1 MTKRNKITY
10 LLGAGAS
17 FNAVPIWNEQGLTMQ
32 EMGFRLKTKFK
43 NSRQLRPIFEAM
55 EKYGKYALEYGTIDI
70 YARKLFLNN
79 KPEELNQLKLVLS
92 LYLDIWENFEELR
105 NEITSNLKSS
115 KKLDEDRKYDAIDK
129 RYYALLSVILDSS
142 NEHGVAI
149 DDNVNFITWNYDLQ
163 LESAFESFLMKKSD
177 SMQDLNRKIKFLND
191 TEDLVKNKIIHL
203 NGMRGCF
210 ESEGKFEDIVE
221 RSKIKNDLSTY
232 LAELNK
238 IVRTRNSK
246 SNMQNAINYAW
257 EGKDNRVRDAIKVLE
272 ATDVLVV
279 IGYSFP
285 SFNKLVDFKLINA
298 FSKKGKLI
306 FYQDIKSDFEIIRFS
321 KIHKNKFKQITDCNQ
336 FLLPNEF
343 FPNLSTDN
351 KYRGDV
357 IIY

>member
-1 MTKRNKITY
+1 MSKRDKITY

-17 FNAVPIWNEQGLTMQ
+17 YHSIPIWKEQGLTMQ
-32 EMGFRLKTKFK
+32 YMGYIFKEKFK
-43 NSRQLRPIFEAM
+43 SLTNLVPVFKAM
-55 EKYGKYALEYGTIDI
+55 HDYGERALEFGTIDI
-70 YARKLFLNN
+70 YARRLFLNN
-79 KPEELNQLKLVLS
+79 KIDELNKLKFALS
-92 LYLDIWENFEELR
+92 LYLDIWENFGEVR
-105 NEITSNLKSS
+105 DDITEKLKSS
-115 KKLDEDRKYDAIDK
+115 NKLSSDRKFDAIDK
-129 RYYALLSVILDSS
+129 RYYSLLSVILHSS
-142 NEHGVAI
+142 EEQRVQL

-163 LESAFESFLMKKSD
+163 LESAFESFLMDKAD
-177 SMQDLNRKIKFLND
+177 SMQDLNKKIKFLND
-191 TEDLVKNKIIHL
+191 TEDLTQNKIIHL

-210 ESEGKFEDIVE
+210 ESDGKFEDIVE
-221 RSKIKNDLSTY
+221 RSKINNNLSIY
-232 LAELNK
+232 LAELNR
-238 IVRTRNSK
+238 ILLTRNNK
-246 SNMQNAINYAW
+246 SNMQNTINYAW
-257 EGKDNRVRDAIKVLE
+257 EKKDNRIRDAVKILE

-285 SFNKLVDFKLINA
+285 SFNKLFDYNLLNA

-306 FYQDIKSDFEIIRFS
+306 FYQDKKSDFEIIRFS